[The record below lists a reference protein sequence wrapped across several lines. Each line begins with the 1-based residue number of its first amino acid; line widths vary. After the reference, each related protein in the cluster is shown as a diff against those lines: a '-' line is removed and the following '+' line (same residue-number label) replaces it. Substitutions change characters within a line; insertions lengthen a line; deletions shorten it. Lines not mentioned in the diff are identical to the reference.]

1 MNFLKKILRKFKYT
15 ARLLELYFFSK
26 KYLTPKG
33 WFLSRFLLT
42 AVDQN
47 KVPLPWFTY
56 ASIHFI
62 TQKLENTSFKVFEY
76 GSGNST
82 LWFAPKVKSVVSVE
96 HDKSF
101 FDLKLQEI
109 SALNNVDYQHIT
121 LAEGYSDKILEFT
134 NEFDIVVIDGRD
146 RVACAK
152 NCIKA
157 LKQDG
162 IVIWD
167 NSDRD
172 EYAEGYAHLT
182 NNGFK
187 KINFHGLGPIN
198 HREWE
203 TSIFYRS
210 ENCFNI

>member
-1 MNFLKKILRKFKYT
+1 MEFLKKILRKYKPT
-15 ARLLELYFFSK
+15 ARVLELYFFSK

-33 WFLSRFLLT
+33 WFLSRFLST
-42 AVDQN
+42 PVDQHN
-47 KVPLPWFTY
+47 SPLPWFTY

-82 LWFAPKVKSVVSVE
+82 LWFAPKVKSMLSVE
-96 HDKSF
+96 HDKVF
-101 FDLKLQEI
+101 FDLKKNEI
-109 SALNNVDYQHIT
+109 SALSNVAYECIP
-121 LAEGYSDKILEFT
+121 LEEGYSAKILEFT
-134 NEFDIVVIDGRD
+134 NEFDIIVIDGRD

-152 NCIKA
+152 NCINA
-157 LKQDG
+157 LKEDG

-167 NSDRD
+167 NSDRT
-172 EYAEGYAHLT
+172 EYEEGYEHFRQ
-182 NNGFK
+182 NGFK
-187 KINFHGLGPIN
+187 KINFQGLGPIN

-210 ENCFNI
+210 NNCFNI